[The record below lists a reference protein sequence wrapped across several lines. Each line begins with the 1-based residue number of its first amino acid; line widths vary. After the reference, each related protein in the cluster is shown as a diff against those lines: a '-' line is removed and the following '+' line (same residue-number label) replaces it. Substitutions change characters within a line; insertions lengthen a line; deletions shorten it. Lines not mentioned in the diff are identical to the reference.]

1 MPCYY
6 PLAGWYAKAP
16 NPETGKTPVLF
27 TPNGADPERT
37 INLPCGK
44 CIGCRADQSL
54 MWSVRCY
61 HESTLHDKTSFITLT
76 YADENLPVDGKLDKT
91 HLQNFFKRIRKNYPP
106 QSLRYFACGEYGDKT
121 NRPHYHA
128 ILFGENFVSDK
139 IDISKDLYTSPSLQ
153 KYWKFGNVSIAPVT
167 MASICYVCGYV
178 TKKMD
183 DPDSF
188 NLMSRRPGIGHD
200 WFTRYHDDLA
210 RTGMVTIEG
219 REWPI
224 PKRYFD
230 WDESASL
237 DHLPE
242 IRQQKAIENA
252 KDGNQLRNLEKNR
265 NSKWSQRNRKL

>member
-6 PLAGWYAKAP
+6 PLEGWYAKSP

-27 TPNGADPERT
+27 TLNGADPERP
-37 INLPCGK
+37 IDLPCGK

-76 YADENLPVDGKLDKT
+76 YSDELLPPDGKLVKSD
-91 HLQNFFKRIRKNYPP
+91 LQKFFKRIRKDYPP
-106 QSLRYFACGEYGDKT
+106 RSLRYFACGEYGDKT

-128 ILFGENFVSDK
+128 ILFGENFLNDRL
-139 IDISKDLYTSPSLQ
+139 DINENLYTSQTLQ
-153 KYWKFGNVSIAPVT
+153 NYWKYGHVSIAPVT

-183 DPDSF
+183 DPDTF

-200 WFTRYHDDLA
+200 WLTRYHDDLA

-219 REWPI
+219 RQWPI
-224 PKRYFD
+224 PKRYLE
-230 WDESASL
+230 WEAEHL

-242 IRQQKAIENA
+242 IRQQQAIENK
-252 KDGNQLRNLEKNR
+252 KDRIQLRNLEKNR
-265 NSKWSQRNRKL
+265 QSKWKERNRKL